1 MEKKNICIITQCSLP
16 IPTTKGG
23 AVETLVE
30 YILMENER
38 MDKYHFT
45 VISVEDDQA
54 KQQSKQFKNVEFI
67 YVNQSNK
74 LLNRLV
80 FQMYRVLKHMNIYIP
95 FSLEFKK
102 CLKVLKNIKN
112 QDMFIFEAGPTTQL
126 PALSKIIPKDKLLV
140 HIHWDGMGNK
150 RKDKCFSYLI
160 PVSNYIGEQWRKNTG
175 CSKQKIKPLYNCV
188 NIERF
193 DKIITEQEK
202 KELKKK

>member
-1 MEKKNICIITQCSLP
+1 
-16 IPTTKGG
+16 
-23 AVETLVE
+23 
-30 YILMENER
+30 

-126 PALSKIIPKDKLLV
+126 
-140 HIHWDGMGNK
+140 
-150 RKDKCFSYLI
+150 
-160 PVSNYIGEQWRKNTG
+160 
-175 CSKQKIKPLYNCV
+175 
-188 NIERF
+188 
-193 DKIITEQEK
+193 EK
-202 KELKKK
+202 EYRMF

>member
-95 FSLEFKK
+95 FSLRESPREETH
-102 CLKVLKNIKN
+102 LK
-112 QDMFIFEAGPTTQL
+112 
-126 PALSKIIPKDKLLV
+126 KLLR
-140 HIHWDGMGNK
+140 IKICLFLK
-150 RKDKCFSYLI
+150 RDL
-160 PVSNYIGEQWRKNTG
+160 QH
-175 CSKQKIKPLYNCV
+175 NC
-188 NIERF
+188 
-193 DKIITEQEK
+193 QH
-202 KELKKK
+202 

>member
-1 MEKKNICIITQCSLP
+1 MEKKNICIITQGSLP

-80 FQMYRVLKHMNIYIP
+80 FQMYRVLKL
-95 FSLEFKK
+95 SL
-102 CLKVLKNIKN
+102 I
-112 QDMFIFEAGPTTQL
+112 
-126 PALSKIIPKDKLLV
+126 
-140 HIHWDGMGNK
+140 HI
-150 RKDKCFSYLI
+150 
-160 PVSNYIGEQWRKNTG
+160 
-175 CSKQKIKPLYNCV
+175 
-188 NIERF
+188 
-193 DKIITEQEK
+193 
-202 KELKKK
+202 